1 MVILTKLQTQT
12 TAAMT
17 DTSTYKGL
25 YEIRL
30 QKHLFL
36 KKHFNASNW
45 QTKMVTWQSKTL
57 ILSRLCC
64 QQINHQIVL
73 KFLNMMSLAITYH
86 FVKKKNIYF
95 SFEYFAIYFYRAL
108 LLKEVNIV

>member
-86 FVKKKNIYF
+86 FVKKKTYISALNI
-95 SFEYFAIYFYRAL
+95 L
-108 LLKEVNIV
+108 LYIFTGLFF